1 MAGKNDFRGH
11 VFGCGHH
18 FFAPWDTLRTTISSC
33 GSRRPPIHPQVQV
46 QALIAGVEAEEVP
59 PEEDDPDADF
69 AGAPLLGGGDEDE
82 WETWCTEHL
91 QPLNDAGVTTLGKV

>member
-1 MAGKNDFRGH
+1 MLVRDVVK
-11 VFGCGHH
+11 
-18 FFAPWDTLRTTISSC
+18 LRAWE
-33 GSRRPPIHPQVQV
+33 GAVQVEAAQQANELFPNMKSKPKATNTSQV

-91 QPLNDAGVTTLGKV
+91 EPG

>member
-1 MAGKNDFRGH
+1 MWTPLFRPLGH
-11 VFGCGHH
+11 PAHH
-18 FFAPWDTLRTTISSC
+18 NFLLWKPKATNTSA
-33 GSRRPPIHPQVQV
+33 QVQV

-59 PEEDDPDADF
+59 PEEDGPDADF
-69 AGAPLLGGGDEDE
+69 AGAPLLAGGDEDE